1 MLQFCTRGPQTCL
14 ILFVASTVHSLCA
27 PLDAMVQEERSA
39 EIFQLARRRKIFPG
53 LLHHLGDLDLHDLS
67 VGAALVALRWWLQA
81 SPPGERLNIITEVGK
96 SRKPW
101 RDADLRTAVADVLRR
116 LESF

>member
-1 MLQFCTRGPQTCL
+1 MFDLVCGIHCAQ
-14 ILFVASTVHSLCA
+14 SLCA
-27 PLDAMVQEERSA
+27 IGSNGPGG
-39 EIFQLARRRKIFPG
+39 EISRNLSVGKASEDI
-53 LLHHLGDLDLHDLS
+53 DLS
-67 VGAALVALRWWLQA
+67 VGAALVALRWWLQV
-81 SPPGERLNIITEVGK
+81 SPPGERLNIITGVGK